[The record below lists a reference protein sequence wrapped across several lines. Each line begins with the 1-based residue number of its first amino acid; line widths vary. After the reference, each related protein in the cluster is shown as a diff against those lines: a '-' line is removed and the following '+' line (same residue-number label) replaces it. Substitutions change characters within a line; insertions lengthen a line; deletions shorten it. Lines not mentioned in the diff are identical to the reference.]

1 MTIPSWNLFSPFS
14 SEKAWKGVFSY
25 LCFFFPISYSQ
36 EDFEYI
42 LKKFASHLSLIEFEF
57 NSIVELK
64 LNLVI
69 EWNFFIEDFLSQAI
83 GNTKRLWVQSV
94 VYNVIGH

>member
-1 MTIPSWNLFSPFS
+1 
-14 SEKAWKGVFSY
+14 
-25 LCFFFPISYSQ
+25 
-36 EDFEYI
+36 
-42 LKKFASHLSLIEFEF
+42 
-57 NSIVELK
+57 